1 MDKKPIKLAFAATN
15 QYVEEAIPVAREKAI
30 RGYDYI
36 AWGEDNKYPNFLY
49 DLYENCATLQSIING
64 TTDYILGDMITTVAG
79 KEFTN
84 LDDVLTHIIEDYL
97 IFGISYINVI
107 RDKAG
112 RIAHIYWLDARKVRS
127 NEKCDVFYYS
137 EDWNKS
143 YGRVDT
149 IKLPLFKPEGTE
161 GSSVYVFKRKQSRGV
176 YSVPVWGA
184 AIKSVVT
191 EIEIGKFHLNEI
203 LNNFA
208 STAIINF
215 NNGVPSDDDKDEI
228 ERSIQEKF
236 TGSENAGRFLLCF
249 NDNKDS
255 AVTVERLGTDDYDER
270 YASMAKRVRSEI
282 FTAFRANPN
291 LFGLPTENLGF
302 NNEEYEST
310 FKLFNRTVV
319 KPIQRDLIAVLKAL
333 GSEISITPFTL
344 NNDDE
349 QTVEEDE

>member
-1 MDKKPIKLAFAATN
+1 M
-15 QYVEEAIPVAREKAI
+15 
-30 RGYDYI
+30 
-36 AWGEDNKYPNFLY
+36 
-49 DLYENCATLQSIING
+49 
-64 TTDYILGDMITTVAG
+64 
-79 KEFTN
+79 
-84 LDDVLTHIIEDYL
+84 
-97 IFGISYINVI
+97 
-107 RDKAG
+107 
-112 RIAHIYWLDARKVRS
+112 
-127 NEKCDVFYYS
+127 
-137 EDWNKS
+137 
-143 YGRVDT
+143 
-149 IKLPLFKPEGTE
+149 
-161 GSSVYVFKRKQSRGV
+161 
-176 YSVPVWGA
+176 PVWGA

-236 TGSENAGRFLLCF
+236 TGSENAGRFLMCF

-255 AVTVERLGTDDYDER
+255 ATTVERLGTDDYDER

-333 GSEISITPFTL
+333 GSEISITPFSL